1 MEIRKCVGCQITKRI
16 KAIGSCRYFKVP
28 GPFTIAGAHITVEL
42 LCTDKESRDWKIMFA
57 LNEVLFISRFF
68 SINIFYYY
76 WGEKYVRYTLRI
88 SLYRGSSFCRHFFFK
103 ARVSKQENE
112 ANASLGN
119 IKKQPH
125 NNKPT
130 QQGALFDRLI
140 CGS

>member
-1 MEIRKCVGCQITKRI
+1 MFVIRWGF
-16 KAIGSCRYFKVP
+16 RYIE
-28 GPFTIAGAHITVEL
+28 GHHSADI
-42 LCTDKESRDWKIMFA
+42 
-57 LNEVLFISRFF
+57 
-68 SINIFYYY
+68 
-76 WGEKYVRYTLRI
+76 
-88 SLYRGSSFCRHFFFK
+88 FFK

>member
-16 KAIGSCRYFKVP
+16 KATGSCRYFKVP

-88 SLYRGSSFCRHFFFK
+88 SLYRGSSFCRHFFLKHEFRNRK
-103 ARVSKQENE
+103 MKRMP
-112 ANASLGN
+112 LRN

-125 NNKPT
+125 NTKPT

>member
-1 MEIRKCVGCQITKRI
+1 MFVIRWGF
-16 KAIGSCRYFKVP
+16 RYIE
-28 GPFTIAGAHITVEL
+28 GHHSADI
-42 LCTDKESRDWKIMFA
+42 
-57 LNEVLFISRFF
+57 
-68 SINIFYYY
+68 
-76 WGEKYVRYTLRI
+76 
-88 SLYRGSSFCRHFFFK
+88 FFFK

>member
-1 MEIRKCVGCQITKRI
+1 
-16 KAIGSCRYFKVP
+16 
-28 GPFTIAGAHITVEL
+28 
-42 LCTDKESRDWKIMFA
+42 MFA
-57 LNEVLFISRFF
+57 LNKVLFISRFF

-125 NNKPT
+125 NNKTT